1 MPENMKTLKADW
13 RTVKFGEVVKLSKAR
28 SQSPLADGIDRYVG
42 LEHLE
47 PGNLRVRSWGDVA
60 DGTTF
65 TNVFKP
71 GQVLF
76 GKRRAYQ
83 RKVAVVDF
91 TGVCSGDIYVFETQD
106 TSVLLPGLLPFI
118 CQTDAFFDHAVGTSA
133 GSLSPRTNWTSLA
146 DFEFPLPPINM
157 QTSLVQAL
165 AEIEEN
171 LESMELVSA
180 TAENLRRSLM
190 VDHYEA
196 RHFKSQKVSEIGNWH
211 SGGTPSRGNPDF
223 WGGHIPWV
231 SPKDMKTSELDS
243 AEETL
248 TAKGVEAGSKLM
260 PKDTIMLVVRGMIL
274 AHTFPVARTLV
285 PSAFNQDMK
294 ALVVSDAYRSKYIQ
308 YWFEYSAPQYLRL
321 VSESSHGTKR
331 LESDKLFSLSVPK
344 PSLDEQDSFITQ
356 VDELRT
362 AINKAKARHM
372 DTLKMKRFFLNQHLA
387 T

>member
-1 MPENMKTLKADW
+1 
-13 RTVKFGEVVKLSKAR
+13 
-28 SQSPLADGIDRYVG
+28 
-42 LEHLE
+42 
-47 PGNLRVRSWGDVA
+47 
-60 DGTTF
+60 
-65 TNVFKP
+65 
-71 GQVLF
+71 
-76 GKRRAYQ
+76 
-83 RKVAVVDF
+83 
-91 TGVCSGDIYVFETQD
+91 
-106 TSVLLPGLLPFI
+106 
-118 CQTDAFFDHAVGTSA
+118 
-133 GSLSPRTNWTSLA
+133 
-146 DFEFPLPPINM
+146 
-157 QTSLVQAL
+157 
-165 AEIEEN
+165 
-171 LESMELVSA
+171 MELLSA
-180 TAENLRRSLM
+180 TAESLRRSLM

-196 RHFKSQKVSEIGNWH
+196 SHLKNQRVSEIGNWH

-294 ALVVSDAYRSKYIQ
+294 ALVVSDEYRAKYIQ
-308 YWFEYSAPQYLRL
+308 YWFEYAAPQYLRL

-344 PSLDEQDSFITQ
+344 PSLDEQDNFISQ
-356 VDELRT
+356 VDAVRT
-362 AINKAKARHM
+362 VINKAKARHM

-387 T
+387 S

>member
-1 MPENMKTLKADW
+1 VPENMKTLKADW
-13 RTVKFGEVVKLSKAR
+13 RTVKFGDVVKLSKAR
-28 SQSPLADGIDRYVG
+28 SQNPLADGIERYVG

-47 PGNLRVRSWGDVA
+47 PGDLRVRSWGDVA

-83 RKVAVVDF
+83 RKVAVADF
-91 TGVCSGDIYVFETQD
+91 TGVCSGDIYVFETKD
-106 TSVLLPGLLPFI
+106 PSVLLPELLPFI

-146 DFEFPLPPINM
+146 DFEFPLPAINI

-165 AEIEEN
+165 EEIEEN

-223 WGGHIPWV
+223 WGGSIPWI
-231 SPKDMKTSELDS
+231 SPKDMKVSELDS

-294 ALVVSDAYRSKYIQ
+294 ALVVCDAYRSKYIQ
-308 YWFEYSAPQYLRL
+308 YWFEYAAPQYLRL

-356 VDELRT
+356 VDEIRM

-372 DTLKMKRFFLNQHLA
+372 DTLKMKSFFLNQHLA
-387 T
+387 S